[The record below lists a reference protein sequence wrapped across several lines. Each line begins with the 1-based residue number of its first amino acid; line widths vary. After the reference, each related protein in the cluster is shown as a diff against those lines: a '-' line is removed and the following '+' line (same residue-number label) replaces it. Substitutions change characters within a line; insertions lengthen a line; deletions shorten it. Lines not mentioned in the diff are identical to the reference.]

1 MAESSVYTVAECAE
15 VLGLSQRKI
24 YELCRQGLLPA
35 RKQGEKWIIL
45 KDVLY
50 DYLRDPE

>member
-1 MAESSVYTVAECAE
+1 VIRSDVYTVAECAE
-15 VLGLSQRKI
+15 VLGLSQRKV

-35 RKQGEKWIIL
+35 CKEGAQWAIL

-50 DYLRDPE
+50 DYLREV